1 MDLALHANA
10 TTTPRTRSYI
20 QRSKKSVAALAAEL
34 GVSETT
40 VRRWRGRT
48 TVGDHSHRPKT
59 LTTSLSA
66 VEETLV

>member
-20 QRSKKSVAALAAEL
+20 QRSKKSVTELATEL

-40 VRRWRGRT
+40 VRRWRART
-48 TVGDHSHRPKT
+48 TVSDRSHRPHR
-59 LTTSLSA
+59 LMTSLSA
-66 VEETLV
+66 MERR